1 MIATIT
7 KTTKLQGGKTMKNL
21 KGKIFTML
29 LIGILFFCVSY
40 LISKR
45 FYINY
50 EISSAYS
57 YTHSVKNA
65 IEELTK

>member
-1 MIATIT
+1 M
-7 KTTKLQGGKTMKNL
+7 KKLS
-21 KGKIFTML
+21 GKIFTMV

-57 YTHSVKNA
+57 YTHSVKQA